1 MLQKAKEFAT
11 MAHRGQRRKT
21 SNLPYITHP
30 IRVAKILEE
39 AGCSVEVICAGFLHD
54 VVEDT
59 CNTIKDIE
67 AHFGEHIAS
76 IVQAHTED
84 KSLTWQERKQHT
96 ISLVKSAN
104 KEIKQLIVADKLDNL
119 LSIEEDLNTYGNV
132 VWDNFSAPFE
142 KQKWYY
148 QSIADVMYHDLSA
161 NEIPAYFKTYEKAVA
176 RVFGNTN

>member
-39 AGCSVEVICAGFLHD
+39 AGCSDEVICAGYLHD

-59 CNTIKDIE
+59 CYTIKDIE
-67 AHFGEHIAS
+67 AHFGEQIAS

-119 LSIEEDLNTYGNV
+119 LSIEEDLNTYGDV
-132 VWDNFSAPFE
+132 VWITSVLPMKNKNGITTLLQIICIMVFQQMKSQRILRRTK
-142 KQKWYY
+142 KQ
-148 QSIADVMYHDLSA
+148 
-161 NEIPAYFKTYEKAVA
+161 
-176 RVFGNTN
+176 